1 MKKALIILIVV
12 AAIGAGGFFAW
23 KKYKPQPQA
32 HAQTR
37 NTTAKVTLRDIHL
50 ILDAAGDIGPADQV
64 SVRPEVNGKILLL
77 PVDIGDQVKKGDVLF
92 TLDDSDLQA
101 TRSSKLSEIA
111 SAKLQLEKSER
122 NYERSKTLFESK
134 LISRE
139 VYDDSKTDA
148 DMARTALDRMNEDL
162 KLLDVNISK
171 TRILAPFNCT
181 VLTRPVS
188 MGQAVS
194 GSGGFNSGTEVMTI
208 ANLTDMIILA
218 HVNQADVAHLKI
230 SQPVDVSVEA
240 VADLKMKGTIER
252 IAPQATIRNNL
263 KGFDVRI
270 TIRNIDKRVRPGMT
284 ANLSIPVISTKDT
297 VAVPINAV
305 FSEPNNDTKEIER
318 FVYVKKDE
326 EVYERRPVSLGV
338 SDNNFAEI
346 VDGVATNEIVSLEEP
361 PDGAEVKSATGK
373 PLKKKRSGKGG
384 KNVAGGGGKS
394 GGGSSTNRISAA
406 SLVPK

>member
-1 MKKALIILIVV
+1 MKKALIFLIVV

-23 KKYKPQPQA
+23 KKYKPQPQT
-32 HAQTR
+32 HVQTR
-37 NTTAKVTLRDIHL
+37 ATTAKVALRDIHL
-50 ILDAAGDIGPADQV
+50 VLDAAGDIGPADQV

-111 SAKLQLEKSER
+111 SAKLQLEKSQR
-122 NYERSKTLFESK
+122 NYDRQKTLFESK

-139 VYDDSKTDA
+139 VYDDAKTDL
-148 DMARTALDRMNEDL
+148 DMARTTLERINEDL

-171 TRILAPFNCT
+171 TRILAPFDCT

-188 MGQAVS
+188 VGQAVS

-208 ANLTDMIILA
+208 ANLTEMIILA

-230 SQPVDVSVEA
+230 GQSVDVSVEA
-240 VADLKMKGTIER
+240 VADLKMKGKIER

-270 TIRNIDKRVRPGMT
+270 TIRNIDQRVRPGMT

-326 EVYERRPVSLGV
+326 DNYERRPISLGV
-338 SDNNFAEI
+338 SDNSYAEI
-346 VDGVATNEIVSLEEP
+346 IDGVTTNEVVTLEEP
-361 PDGAEVKSATGK
+361 PDGAEIKSVTGK

-384 KNVAGGGGKS
+384 GRVAGGNN
-394 GGGSSTNRISAA
+394 GGGNGTNRISAA